1 MAVYRAMERT
11 VAEKEKKAG
20 DLKAFYMV
28 LAATAVIAV
37 GALGWSALGGSLSSA
52 AMDPISSIVLGEI
65 EDLEALVDMAMGV
78 ERGDP
83 DAPITIL
90 EFGDFQCP
98 ACQQFATFVKPQIDL
113 AYVETGVARFV
124 FHDYPVVS
132 AHRYAF
138 LAARAARCALDQ
150 GGEYFWPFH
159 DQLFAHQSTWSV
171 SQSAP
176 TNAFETYAA
185 TIGLDGDD
193 FANCLDSDRHAD
205 VVSSNMRLGIELG
218 VSGTPTIF
226 VSKGGGVGV
235 RVIRWN
241 EPEAFTDIIERLM
254 EEDAGGGV

>member
-1 MAVYRAMERT
+1 MAVYRAMERM
-11 VAEKEKKAG
+11 VAEKEKKGG

-28 LAATAVIAV
+28 LGATAVIAV
-37 GALGWSALGGSLSSA
+37 GALGWQALAGGLSSA

-65 EDLEALVDMAMGV
+65 EDLGALVDMATGV

-83 DAPITIL
+83 NAPITIL

-98 ACQQFATFVKPQIDL
+98 SCQQFATFVKPQIDL
-113 AYVETGVARFV
+113 AYVDTGIARFV
-124 FHDYPVVS
+124 FHDYPIVS

-150 GGEYFWPFH
+150 GSEYFWPFH
-159 DQLFAHQSTWSV
+159 DQLFSHQSTWSL
-171 SQSAP
+171 SQSPP

-185 TIGLDGDD
+185 TIGLEVDD

-218 VSGTPTIF
+218 VSGTPTVF
-226 VSKGGGVGV
+226 VSKGGGMAI
-235 RVIRWN
+235 RVIRWS
-241 EPEAFTDIIERLM
+241 EFEGVQDVIERLM
-254 EEDAGGGV
+254 EEDAGDGA